1 MGVWGRMATQ
11 PSIIG
16 GITYTPKPYDGNA
29 NVFPTASLPPTS
41 LYFSGI
47 ATDDFSFFVWGPPSM
62 PTTTGNP
69 TAGTYSISVSWPFS
83 FLFGT
88 PSVISSKYIS
98 PAIGSFS
105 ATIDPKTLTANT
117 SLLSASNIT
126 YNGDVTTTTSGSV
139 TFDGLVGSDAITATV
154 TGAVFSG
161 PGAANAGTSKP
172 VTVSLSASA
181 GGGTL
186 PTNYTIPT
194 STIVSAN
201 IDPKT
206 LTANTSA
213 LSASNITYNGDVTTT
228 TSGPVTF
235 NGLVGSDAITATVTG
250 AVFSGPGAANAGTSK
265 PVTVSL
271 SASASGGTLPSNYTI
286 PTSTIVSANIDPKT
300 LTANKSLLSASNIT
314 YNGDVTT
321 TTSGPVTFN
330 GLVGSDAITATVT
343 GATFNNKDVGNGKTV
358 TVTFSAAASGGTL
371 PSNYNIPNS
380 TTVQANITAAP
391 LTVIDVTVDN
401 KAPDGTPIM
410 PTSGSATV
418 VGPTFDGGPFTATV
432 IASVPSASP
441 GCYPVTGVVTLNG
454 PGSTNFNATIVL
466 NNACI
471 TGSPETPR
479 TPIPDRYAEHGN
491 SNVINDRKAN
501 AYAASRAIPQP
512 LARPMDASTRTSL
525 LRGATAVQR

>member
-250 AVFSGPGAANAGTSK
+250 A
-265 PVTVSL
+265 
-271 SASASGGTLPSNYTI
+271 
-286 PTSTIVSANIDPKT
+286 
-300 LTANKSLLSASNIT
+300 
-314 YNGDVTT
+314 
-321 TTSGPVTFN
+321 
-330 GLVGSDAITATVT
+330 
-343 GATFNNKDVGNGKTV
+343 TFNNKDVGNGKTV